1 MVGDETVATGIRNG
15 TKTVVEGGVSL
26 HVRFS
31 FSHIVHNIWRSGPY
45 VPTYVSCRS
54 GVCEQKNA
62 FCTYLKEGGREEKS
76 RYWRYFWQF
85 SARVPLSSITGAGG
99 TPGS

>member
-31 FSHIVHNIWRSGPY
+31 FSHIVHNMEMVRMYLHMYP
-45 VPTYVSCRS
+45 VEA
-54 GVCEQKNA
+54 VCANKK
-62 FCTYLKEGGREEKS
+62 THS
-76 RYWRYFWQF
+76 
-85 SARVPLSSITGAGG
+85 VHT
-99 TPGS
+99 